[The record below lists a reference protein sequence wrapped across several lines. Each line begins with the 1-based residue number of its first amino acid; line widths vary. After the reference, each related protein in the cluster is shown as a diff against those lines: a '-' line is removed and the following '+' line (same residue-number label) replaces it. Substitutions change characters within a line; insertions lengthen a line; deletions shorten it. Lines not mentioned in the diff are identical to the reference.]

1 MNVEY
6 INPFVL
12 SVINVFQTMV
22 GIELTRGQPF
32 VKEGF
37 QPRHDISGIIGL
49 SGKAK
54 GTIVLCLEREMA
66 LLTTAALLGEELE
79 STQITADVI
88 DAVGEL
94 ANMIAGGAK
103 AKLAQFEMSVS
114 LPSVITGKGHCIEF
128 PSRTQPICIPFTAE
142 AGNLDVEVGLIEVPQ
157 EAAAEA

>member
-12 SVINVFQTMV
+12 SVINVFRTMV
-22 GIELTRGQPF
+22 GIELQRGDPF
-32 VKEGF
+32 VKRGF

-54 GTIVLCLEREMA
+54 GTVVLCLEREMA
-66 LLTTAALLGEELE
+66 LTTTAALLGMKPD

-94 ANMIAGGAK
+94 TNMIAGGAK

-114 LPSVITGKGHCIEF
+114 LPTVITGRGHCIEF
-128 PSRTQPICIPFTAE
+128 PSGTNPICIPFDCSI
-142 AGNLDVEVGLIEVPQ
+142 GILDVEVGLVEVTQ
-157 EAAAEA
+157 N